1 MKADAGSASL
11 LTILLLP
18 VIVLVLA
25 SVLDLG
31 LLRLAAARARAA
43 VDLAAIVAVNDQTE
57 PVPGG
62 ALSLAADAE
71 DVAREYLALNLAGMT
86 SLLAADAH
94 SIASGADVA
103 AFATGGTDPRDGSR
117 YDRPTVRIDA
127 VVPLRGGTLRSL
139 LGPVTVRAYA
149 VAAAR

>member
-1 MKADAGSASL
+1 MKSDAGSASL

-25 SVLDLG
+25 YVLDLG
-31 LLRLAAARARAA
+31 LLRLAAARVRAA
-43 VDLAAIVAVNDQTE
+43 ADLAAIVAVNDQTE
-57 PVPGG
+57 PAPGRHM
-62 ALSLAADAE
+62 SLAADAE
-71 DVAREYLALNLAGMT
+71 DVAREYLALNLAGAAP
-86 SLLAADAH
+86 LLAADVR
-94 SIASGADVA
+94 SIANDADVV

-127 VVPLRGGTLRSL
+127 VVPLRSRSLRSL